1 MDEKQQI
8 TDYLGFEVDAEDW
21 KNIKEMIEQIRTDKI
36 KYDILYWSDKRNRG
50 YIVRTNKT
58 K

>member
-1 MDEKQQI
+1 MDEKKQMM
-8 TDYLGFEVDAEDW
+8 DYLGFEVDAEDW
-21 KNIKEMIEQIRTDKI
+21 QNIKEMIEQIRTDKI
-36 KYDILYWSDKRNRG
+36 KYDILYWSNKHNRG